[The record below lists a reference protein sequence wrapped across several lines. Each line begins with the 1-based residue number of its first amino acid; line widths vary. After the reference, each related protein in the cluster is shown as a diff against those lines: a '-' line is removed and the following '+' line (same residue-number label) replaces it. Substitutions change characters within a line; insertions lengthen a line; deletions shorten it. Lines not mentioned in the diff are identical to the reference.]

1 MLIRREERADHD
13 AVHRVHLA
21 AFPTPLES
29 DLLDALR
36 ADPGWLP
43 RLSLLAEI
51 DNVVVGHVVA
61 TRAWLETTPPESAPP
76 ESAPLDSAPWESAPW
91 ESAPALGIGPL
102 GVLPERQRDGVGS
115 ALMHAVIAA
124 AEALDETL
132 LGLLGE
138 PVFYRRFGFQAAGE
152 LGVLSP
158 DPTWAGYFQARRLLG
173 RAPTGTFRYAAAFNI
188 PA

>member
-1 MLIRREERADHD
+1 MLIRREEPADHD

-43 RLSLLAEI
+43 RLSLLAEV
-51 DNVVVGHVVA
+51 DGVVIGHVLA
-61 TRAWLETTPPESAPP
+61 TRAWLETAPP
-76 ESAPLDSAPWESAPW
+76 EYGPVKSAPVK
-91 ESAPALGIGPL
+91 SAPALGIGPL

-115 ALMHAVIAA
+115 ALMHAIIAA

-138 PVFYRRFGFQAAGE
+138 PAYYRRFGFQAAGE

-158 DPTWAGYFQARRLLG
+158 DLTWGGYFQARRLRG

>member
-61 TRAWLETTPPESAPP
+61 TRAWLETTPPESAP
-76 ESAPLDSAPWESAPW
+76 LDSAPW

-138 PVFYRRFGFQAAGE
+138 PAYYRRFGFQAAGE

>member
-13 AVHRVHLA
+13 AVHRAHLA

-43 RLSLLAEI
+43 RLSLVAEI
-51 DNVVVGHVVA
+51 DGGVVGHAVA
-61 TRAWLETTPPESAPP
+61 TRAWLETTHPETAPR
-76 ESAPLDSAPWESAPW
+76 EST
-91 ESAPALGIGPL
+91 PALGIGPL

-132 LGLLGE
+132 LGLLGN
-138 PVFYRRFGFQAAGE
+138 PAYYRRFGFQVAGE

-158 DPTWAGYFQARRLLG
+158 DPTWGGYFQARRLRG
-173 RAPTGTFRYAAAFNI
+173 RTTTGTFRYAAAFNI
-188 PA
+188 PV